1 MNRKENMG
9 IIAWIIL
16 GGFAGWFASLI
27 TGLGREMGC
36 LLNIVAGI
44 VGAVVGGIVFNQ
56 LGSRGVTGFNWW
68 SLFVAFVGA
77 VIVLALIRLIT
88 ALVRR

>member
-1 MNRKENMG
+1 MG

-27 TGLGREMGC
+27 TGLGRQMGC

-44 VGAVVGGIVFNQ
+44 AGAVVGGIVFNQ
-56 LGSRGVTGFNWW
+56 LGSKGVTGFNWW

-77 VIVLALIRLIT
+77 VIVLALISLIT
-88 ALVRR
+88 SLVRK